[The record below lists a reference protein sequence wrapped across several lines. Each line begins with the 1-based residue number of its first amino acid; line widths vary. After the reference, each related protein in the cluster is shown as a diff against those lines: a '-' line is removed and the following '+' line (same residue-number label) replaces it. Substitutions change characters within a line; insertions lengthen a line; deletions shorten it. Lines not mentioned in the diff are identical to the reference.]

1 MPELEPKHHDL
12 LAVHLEP
19 PDKDRRQS
27 GIVHQPPKGFAWVLT
42 REKTHGSPWNRW
54 LVSYNST
61 TRAKWAAIS

>member
-19 PDKDRRQS
+19 PDRDRQQP
-27 GIVHQPPKGFAWVLT
+27 GIVHQPPKGFAWVKT
-42 REKTHGSPWNRW
+42 RGKRPGSPWNRW
-54 LVSYNST
+54 LVSYSST

>member
-19 PDKDRRQS
+19 PYKDRRQP
-27 GIVHQPPKGFAWVLT
+27 GIVHLPPKGFPWVLT
-42 REKTHGSPWNRW
+42 REMTPGSPWNRW

-61 TRAKWAAIS
+61 TRAKWAAI